1 MTNKIFGKTLVTCRV
16 HWSNYWFSLGLAALF
31 VIGAISYTIGGK
43 GSDGAILL
51 IGAAFFAVIPLYRI
65 LTCRFVLTDKM
76 IYSKTGFIKT
86 KEMSSP
92 IEKVQNISLSSGLCG
107 KLFGVSNVQIDT
119 ISGVYTLRGVR
130 GADALLEAFYG
141 LK

>member
-16 HWSNYWFSLGLAALF
+16 HWSNFWFSLGLAALF

-86 KEMSSP
+86 KEM
-92 IEKVQNISLSSGLCG
+92 QNISLSSGLCG
-107 KLFGVSNVQIDT
+107 KLFGVSNVRIDT